1 MASWWYAIRGGSEP
15 ASVSVH
21 AEKVHN
27 NVTVASEAVSMVVD
41 PGTQTGCATF
51 EVGAV
56 AVKVDDTVSIML
68 IPL

>member
-27 NVTVASEAVSMVVD
+27 NVTVASEAVSMVVE
-41 PGTQTGCATF
+41 PGAQSGCATF
-51 EVGAV
+51 KVGAV
-56 AVKVDDTVSIML
+56 AMKVDDSVI
-68 IPL
+68 